1 VYFDPCFG
9 GETGFIQP
17 SSLSSPSST
26 STSNSFASTISPTT
40 PTSNKNQNLPSID
53 YLASRILVVLSTDRL
68 SHEFKQVL
76 RERYEFDDYE
86 DEGSMNDG
94 DDSSYNS
101 NNHTSSS
108 SSSSRLR
115 SSAQDQDV
123 HASSSQYPTSTL
135 LKIHWRRVI
144 QDEGH
149 SRGGS
154 ALTNIGIVMND
165 LSADSRLIMTGTPLL
180 RDQKE
185 W

>member
-26 STSNSFASTISPTT
+26 SSSTSSFASTISPIT
-40 PTSNKNQNLPSID
+40 PTSNKNQTLPSID

-68 SHEFKQVL
+68 SHEFKQIL
-76 RERYEFDDYE
+76 RERYEFDDY

-108 SSSSRLR
+108 SSSRR
-115 SSAQDQDV
+115 PHNSAQDQDAHV
-123 HASSSQYPTSTL
+123 SSQYPTSTL

-149 SRGGS
+149 SRGSS